1 MVYGI
6 YFPAAIT
13 ELRCINCFGQK
24 NMSGYDVRHLHTDS
38 RETWM
43 NYIIGLFQPFLI
55 LCSITRAGYFKL
67 ELLLHHGSPI
77 STMR

>member
-13 ELRCINCFGQK
+13 ELRCVNCFGQK
-24 NMSGYDVRHLHTDS
+24 NMSGYDVWHLHTDR
-38 RETWM
+38 RETSM

-55 LCSITRAGYFKL
+55 LCSITIAEYFKL

-77 STMR
+77 RTMR